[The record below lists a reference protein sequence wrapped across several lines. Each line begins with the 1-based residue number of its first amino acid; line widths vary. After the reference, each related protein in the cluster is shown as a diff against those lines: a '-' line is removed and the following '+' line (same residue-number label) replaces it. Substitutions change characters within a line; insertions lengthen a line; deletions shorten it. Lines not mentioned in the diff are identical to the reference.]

1 VMELLLIVL
10 MSAGLSVY
18 FWLKVFSESF
28 RKKVRGLDRWRL
40 FPKFPRLE
48 QRTALRMELAVA
60 IIGGLVCSFF
70 TVFTLL
76 ELIGKR

>member
-1 VMELLLIVL
+1 MELLLIVL

-18 FWLKVFSESF
+18 FWLKVFSKSF

-48 QRTALRMELAVA
+48 QRTAFRMELAVA

-70 TVFTLL
+70 TVLTLL